1 MWEELSEFRPQW
13 LRTARVTDAKTVNG
27 NKMLSLAAEEAVKKW
42 KFVASDA
49 QSIVDIDINFE
60 PSN

>member
-1 MWEELSEFRPQW
+1 VAPDGS
-13 LRTARVTDAKTVNG
+13 VTDAKALNG
-27 NKMLSLAAEEAVKKW
+27 NKMLTLAAEEAVKKW
-42 KFVASDA
+42 KFVATDA